1 MLYKNPTHSPM
12 NDPKIFWQWF
22 QDHSEQLM
30 LIDDMPPEASQKLLL
45 ELDKQL
51 TQFSAGA
58 SFEIGDL
65 TPQGRTF
72 LLTAEGDTD
81 YFPDIQALY
90 DSAPETDWW
99 NIEAFRPAKGAHT
112 YIIYEGVRYDSRNY
126 YFVPMENTENP
137 EQIGIMVGVKH
148 HNPKD
153 ENQLFGIFTL
163 IESMLGEY
171 DCGTLLGFLDTT
183 PLPNDPENSDFI
195 PLEKLPDFVAWHLD
209 KQSKE

>member
-1 MLYKNPTHSPM
+1 MK
-12 NDPKIFWQWF
+12 DPKIFWQWF
-22 QDHSEQLM
+22 QDHNEQLM
-30 LIDDMPPEASQKLLL
+30 QIDDLSPEASEKLLL
-45 ELDKQL
+45 ELNEQL

-81 YFPDIQALY
+81 YFADIQALY
-90 DSAPETDWW
+90 DTAPETDWW
-99 NIEAFRPAKGAHT
+99 NIEAFRPAKGSRT
-112 YIIYEGVRYDSRNY
+112 YVIYEGVRYDSRNY
-126 YFVPMENTENP
+126 YFVPMENPENP
-137 EQIGIMVGVKH
+137 KQIGITVGVKH

-171 DCGTLLGFLDTT
+171 DCGTLLGFLDTA
-183 PLPNDPENSDFI
+183 PLPNNLENSDFI
-195 PLEKLPDFVAWHLD
+195 PLEKLPDFVAWHLA
-209 KQSKE
+209 KQSTE